1 MTATPAS
8 PAQPPAAS
16 AEAAATTKPSG
27 RRALVWSLVVLATL
41 IGVISILAS
50 WVNQQALDNE
60 AWEDTSEEIIQDPK
74 IADAL
79 SAYVVNQLYSNV
91 DVASELEQRLPEN
104 LQRLAAPAAAAL
116 RQPMADGVRRLLEQ
130 PRIQQLFINASVLS
144 HQKLINVVD
153 NKTGLGISTGD
164 GVVTV
169 DVRELIGQVGTELGV
184 PAAALAKLPQNV
196 GQIEVMRSSQ
206 LSAAQTGARGIAVLD
221 VWLAPLV
228 LVLFGLAIY
237 LARGFRRET
246 LRNISWAFVLVGLA
260 VLVFRR
266 VGGNSV
272 IDALVAAP
280 NRDAMDGVWLSAT
293 DILGSIGR
301 ATVFYGL
308 FGVLAATLAGPT
320 APATSVRGWIAPVLN
335 NRPGIAWSVAG
346 VAYLLLIL
354 WAPTR
359 ELRQPAWI
367 LILGAILAVGLIA
380 LRRQTR
386 REFADAQPGGFA
398 AAVRSVTRRNGT
410 SPEPVARFD
419 KGGDG
424 AADEI
429 ARLGEL
435 REAGLITD
443 DEFDRGKTRALA

>member
-1 MTATPAS
+1 
-8 PAQPPAAS
+8 
-16 AEAAATTKPSG
+16 
-27 RRALVWSLVVLATL
+27 VVA
-41 IGVISILAS
+41 IFA
-50 WVNQQALDNE
+50 
-60 AWEDTSEEIIQDPK
+60 
-74 IADAL
+74 
-79 SAYVVNQLYSNV
+79 
-91 DVASELEQRLPEN
+91 
-104 LQRLAAPAAAAL
+104 
-116 RQPMADGVRRLLEQ
+116 
-130 PRIQQLFINASVLS
+130 
-144 HQKLINVVD
+144 
-153 NKTGLGISTGD
+153 
-164 GVVTV
+164 
-169 DVRELIGQVGTELGV
+169 
-184 PAAALAKLPQNV
+184 
-196 GQIEVMRSSQ
+196 
-206 LSAAQTGARGIAVLD
+206 
-221 VWLAPLV
+221 
-228 LVLFGLAIY
+228 LAIY

-301 ATVFYGL
+301 ATVFYGV

-320 APATSVRGWIAPVLN
+320 RAATSVRRWIAPVLN

-367 LILGAILAVGLIA
+367 LILGAILALGMVA

-386 REFADAQPGGFA
+386 REFADAQPGGFT
-398 AAVRSVTRRNGT
+398 AAVRSVTRRDDT
-410 SPEPVARFD
+410 LPEPGARFD
-419 KGGDG
+419 RAGDG

-435 REAGLITD
+435 RKAGLITD